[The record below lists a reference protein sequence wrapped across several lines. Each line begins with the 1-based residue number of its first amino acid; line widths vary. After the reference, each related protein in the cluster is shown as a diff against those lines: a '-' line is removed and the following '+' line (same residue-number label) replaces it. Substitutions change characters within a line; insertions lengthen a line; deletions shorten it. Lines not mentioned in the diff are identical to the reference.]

1 MKKGRVVVAMS
12 GGVDS
17 SVAALLLKREG
28 YEVIGVTMYLWPSPA
43 NSFRPCCGFSAASD
57 AERVAWKI
65 GIPHYVMDFRDEFKK
80 KVVDYFCSAYL
91 SGQTPNPCIACNRY
105 LKFGTLLQKV
115 LGLGAD
121 FIATGHYARITREGS
136 KGPYRLR
143 TGIDAH
149 KDQSY
154 FLYPMGQFELARVL
168 FPLGKLRKD
177 EVRKIAWEAGL
188 PVASKPES
196 QDVCFVEGDYR
207 DFVERWSQVPPVRG
221 YFRHRN
227 GRWLKPHQGFHRYTI
242 GQRRGLGLSLDYPVY
257 VVDLDPETGTIWV
270 GEEESLFSKFLIAED
285 VIYLSGY
292 PFSGSMRVQVKVRA
306 RAPIAEAVATPVGE
320 SKIYI
325 EFSEPQRAVT
335 PGQAVVLY
343 QGDEVVAGGTIAR
356 FKKEI
361 KDFRGH
367 RNLISGQFFNPFG
380 QSSDLCGPARPGR
393 PVFFLGEFHHVHGG
407 ILAEDFPSFFLPM
420 LLIRG

>member
-121 FIATGHYARITREGS
+121 FIATGHYARITKEGS

-168 FPLGKLRKD
+168 FPLGKFRKD

-242 GQRRGLGLSLDYPVY
+242 GQRRGLGLSLDY
-257 VVDLDPETGTIWV
+257 
-270 GEEESLFSKFLIAED
+270 
-285 VIYLSGY
+285 
-292 PFSGSMRVQVKVRA
+292 
-306 RAPIAEAVATPVGE
+306 AEAVATPVGE
-320 SKIYI
+320 NKIYI

-361 KDFRGH
+361 NSARAAISAAQRALADPFFSGGVPSRTWGHTRRGSPKLFSSH
-367 RNLISGQFFNPFG
+367 VVNSRLIYS
-380 QSSDLCGPARPGR
+380 
-393 PVFFLGEFHHVHGG
+393 FLF
-407 ILAEDFPSFFLPM
+407 
-420 LLIRG
+420 